1 MSLRIKCFV
10 SGKMWLSG
18 KDCGF
23 MQGITDRMAVKTQS
37 PTPRVLKRQG
47 FWFGFF
53 FFLFSPHSAE
63 LWDGMGQ
70 TTRLQKVLH
79 FSYCRVS
86 PFFFCILKIKPVS
99 LTT

>member
-53 FFLFSPHSAE
+53 FFSFFTSFS
-63 LWDGMGQ
+63 
-70 TTRLQKVLH
+70 
-79 FSYCRVS
+79 
-86 PFFFCILKIKPVS
+86 
-99 LTT
+99 